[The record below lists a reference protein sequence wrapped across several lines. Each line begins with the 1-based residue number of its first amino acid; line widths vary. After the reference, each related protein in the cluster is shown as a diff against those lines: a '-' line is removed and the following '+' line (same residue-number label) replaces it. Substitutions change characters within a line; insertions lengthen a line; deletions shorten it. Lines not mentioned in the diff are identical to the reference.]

1 MYIYVYLYIYTH
13 MIYIYI
19 YIYVYTYRDRERDID
34 IYIYVHVYTCIY
46 IYIYI
51 LEGTKG
57 TLGKGPVQKI
67 GVRYVSLCFESRCL
81 QTSNAQGG
89 WVTACDAGGLMGF
102 LACCLATLLA
112 GCMATRVAASR
123 LHGQLPGCLV
133 GMGILI
139 RIYV

>member
-1 MYIYVYLYIYTH
+1 MT
-13 MIYIYI
+13 
-19 YIYVYTYRDRERDID
+19 
-34 IYIYVHVYTCIY
+34 
-46 IYIYI
+46 
-51 LEGTKG
+51 LEGTTG

-67 GVRYVSLCFESRCL
+67 GVRYVSLCFEPRCC

-89 WVTACDAGGLMGF
+89 WVTACDARGLMGF

-123 LHGQLPGCLV
+123 LHGQLPGCLA

-139 RIYV
+139 IIVFNSTAYWLPGCMAGWLAAWVRG